1 MKLGSPRE
9 LPSDVSRGKAR
20 SPDILAWR
28 IGAVIALV
36 LVAVL
41 VVLDGLDRRP
51 AYSQLITL
59 QSVAHTDAELARQA
73 ADMRRIARALPSE
86 PGVHATVVSGPSAGP
101 YNTTVEIV
109 ARADDIDALRRYVND
124 VAMAHLEREVVQAS
138 MAVHVYHVHDL
149 LLIPLFLGMLLSV
162 STLQMGARN
171 SEDSPTFTGGAI
183 LVHLIALGL
192 AASAYAVYAPNVSAR
207 VPMTLFAVVVIASEV
222 LWAFQLPDMS
232 DDRESK
238 SLRRPQ
244 LIAIGCFTALAL
256 VRFVQPPTG

>member
-1 MKLGSPRE
+1 MELRGPGE
-9 LPSDVSRGKAR
+9 LPSVVARGTAR

-28 IGAVIALV
+28 IGALVALT

-51 AYSQLITL
+51 AYAQLITIRT
-59 QSVAHTDAELARQA
+59 VAHDDAELTRQTA
-73 ADMRRIARALPSE
+73 EIRRIARALPSE
-86 PGVHATVVSGPSAGP
+86 PGVHARVVSGPITDRFA
-101 YNTTVEIV
+101 TTLEIE
-109 ARADDIDALRRYVND
+109 ARADDIDALGTYLDAVTR
-124 VAMAHLEREVVQAS
+124 AHREREIVWPA

-149 LLIPLFLGMLLSV
+149 LLIPLFIGMLLSV

-183 LVHLIALGL
+183 LVHLVALGL

-207 VPMTLFAVVVIASEV
+207 VPMTLFALVVIASEV
-222 LWAFQLPDMS
+222 LWAFQLPDLS
-232 DDRESK
+232 DDRASK

-244 LIAIGCFTALAL
+244 LVAIACFAALAL